1 MGVRRSYVKIK
12 LTMKSC
18 IWWFSKFE
26 ATRIWKITLYMV
38 RTNYIDVINLRK
50 IYADSPNTVVRFLC
64 LLREL
69 YMWRE
74 SFLQNLTLSTRA
86 KNKSLQTMFVLLN
99 KYYTQY
105 SEFCCFYKQRDGV
118 SIVRESTIT
127 LLLKIYRNIEQIL
140 QIIPFN

>member
-74 SFLQNLTLSTRA
+74 RELFAKPHTQHSSQKQISPNDVCSTEQVLHTIFRVLLFLQATGWCFHRTRI
-86 KNKSLQTMFVLLN
+86 NDNTF
-99 KYYTQY
+99 TQ
-105 SEFCCFYKQRDGV
+105 
-118 SIVRESTIT
+118 
-127 LLLKIYRNIEQIL
+127 NI
-140 QIIPFN
+140 